1 MAARL
6 RAVYSMLRVVYSMPI
21 GNAEDE
27 QFQLDVYDE
36 IMDALPVA
44 GRYGLQADDDAW
56 RI

>member
-1 MAARL
+1 VAAR
-6 RAVYSMLRVVYSMPI
+6 LRVVYSMPI

-27 QFQLDVYDE
+27 PFQLDVYDE

-56 RI
+56 GV